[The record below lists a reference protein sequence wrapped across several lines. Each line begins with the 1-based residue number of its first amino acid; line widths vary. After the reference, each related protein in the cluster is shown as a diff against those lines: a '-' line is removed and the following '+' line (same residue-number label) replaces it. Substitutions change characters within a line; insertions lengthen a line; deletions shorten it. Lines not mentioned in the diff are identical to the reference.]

1 MGGALRALLVDDEP
15 LARTRLARLLGAT
28 GRVEIVGQAG
38 DAEQALAALARVS
51 ADVVFLDIRMPGLSG
66 LELVERLPRGLCVVF
81 TTAYDQHAL
90 EAFEANAVDYL
101 LKPIEPRRLDRALDR
116 AERLRADPALGSVTA
131 ALVERLAASLR
142 SGPAPFLRR
151 VPFRTRDGVQFLDV
165 ERITHCTARDRLTH
179 AVTAGAAHVVDYGL
193 ADLEAKLDPAKFLRI
208 HRATLLNL
216 DHLDEIQ
223 PWPGGRLLV
232 RLKDAK
238 RTELEVARDRV
249 QALKERLG
257 L

>member
-1 MGGALRALLVDDEP
+1 M
-15 LARTRLARLLGAT
+15 
-28 GRVEIVGQAG
+28 
-38 DAEQALAALARVS
+38 
-51 ADVVFLDIRMPGLSG
+51 
-66 LELVERLPRGLCVVF
+66 
-81 TTAYDQHAL
+81 TTAL
-90 EAFEANAVDYL
+90 
-101 LKPIEPRRLDRALDR
+101 
-116 AERLRADPALGSVTA
+116 
-131 ALVERLAASLR
+131 ERLAASLR
-142 SGPAPFLRR
+142 AARQPFLQR

-165 ERITHCTARDRLTH
+165 ARITHFTARDRLTR
-179 AVTAGAAHVVDYGL
+179 AVTAGAGGASGADHVVDYGL